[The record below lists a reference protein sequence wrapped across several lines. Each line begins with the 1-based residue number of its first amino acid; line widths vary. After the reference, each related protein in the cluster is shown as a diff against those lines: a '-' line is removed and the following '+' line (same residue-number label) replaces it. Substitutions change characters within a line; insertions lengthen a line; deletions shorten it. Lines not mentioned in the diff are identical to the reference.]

1 MVIFCC
7 PVCGAGLERDARV
20 LRCANGHAFDVAR
33 QGYVNLL
40 LAQHR
45 RSADPGYSQDM
56 ITSRHEFFAAGHY
69 RRLADAIAEEIIAYL
84 PGAGGPAKASGRVA
98 TEADAR
104 VAAEANA
111 RVVLDAGCGE
121 GYYLRCL
128 RERLAQ
134 RASAGGT
141 GKSGT
146 GPAAMSPAGTVLA
159 GVDVSKHGIRLA
171 ARDDP
176 DGQYAVASSYRI
188 PVPPGRVSVLL
199 SHFSPVSADDFLRA
213 VAPGGVVLVGGPG
226 ADHLFSVK
234 ELVYATPAR
243 HVPDTALAAG
253 PGFELIATR
262 RIRYPLE
269 LRGPGQ
275 VGRLLRMTPYFW
287 SAGPGTQARLAGLD
301 ALDTEVDV
309 IMQAYRRKAGR

>member
-1 MVIFCC
+1 MAIFCC
-7 PVCGAGLERDARV
+7 PACGAGLERDAQV
-20 LRCANGHAFDVAR
+20 LRCENGHAFDIAR

-69 RRLADAIAEEIIAYL
+69 RRLADGVADLVAEYL
-84 PGAGGPAKASGRVA
+84 PEAAWPA
-98 TEADAR
+98 EARGR
-104 VAAEANA
+104 VAAEADA

-128 RERLAQ
+128 RDRLAGL
-134 RASAGGT
+134 SV
-141 GKSGT
+141 
-146 GPAAMSPAGTVLA
+146 AGTVLA
-159 GVDVSKHGIRLA
+159 GIDVSKHGIRLA
-171 ARDDP
+171 ARGDP

-199 SHFSPVSADDFLRA
+199 SHFSPVSADDFPRA
-213 VAPGGVVLVGGPG
+213 VAPDGVVLVGGPG

-234 ELVYATPAR
+234 ELVYAAPAR
-243 HVPDTALAAG
+243 HRPDTALAAVA
-253 PGFELIATR
+253 GFALIATR

-287 SAGPGTQARLAGLD
+287 SAGPQTQARLAGLD

-309 IMQAYRRKAGR
+309 IVRAYRRTADR

>member
-1 MVIFCC
+1 MTSAAQLTTRRDHYPAKLAPVAIFCC
-7 PVCGAGLERDARV
+7 PACGAGLERDAQA
-20 LRCANGHAFDVAR
+20 LRCENGHAFDIAR

-56 ITSRHEFFAAGHY
+56 ITSRHEFLAAGHY
-69 RRLADAIAEEIIAYL
+69 HRLADGIADLIIAYL
-84 PGAGGPAKASGRVA
+84 PEAAGPAEVRGRV
-98 TEADAR
+98 EAGTD
-104 VAAEANA
+104 A

-128 RERLAQ
+128 RDRLA
-134 RASAGGT
+134 G
-141 GKSGT
+141 
-146 GPAAMSPAGTVLA
+146 MSLGGTVLA
-159 GVDVSKHGIRLA
+159 GIDISKHGIRLA

-213 VAPGGVVLVGGPG
+213 VAPGGVVLAGGPG

-234 ELVYATPAR
+234 ELVYAAPAR
-243 HVPDTALAAG
+243 HVPDAALAAVA
-253 PGFELIATR
+253 GFELIATR

-287 SAGPGTQARLAGLD
+287 SAGPQTQARLAGLD
-301 ALDTEVDV
+301 TLDTEVDV
-309 IMQAYRRKAGR
+309 IVQAYRRSGHFDD